1 VTASPPLVTLSDAL
15 PHGTAVAGVGIDLCE
30 ISRIREALTRHGPR
44 FIARLF
50 LAGEIRRA
58 PSSPAYAEHV
68 AGLFA
73 AKEATMKALGTG
85 MRGVAFSEIA
95 VVRGPGG
102 PPQLALLGRA
112 LEHAR
117 RLSVGAAHVT
127 ITHDRRTA
135 AAVVLLLRGEP
146 PAGRQ

>member
-1 VTASPPLVTLSDAL
+1 MTAFAPLVTLSDAL
-15 PHGTAVAGVGIDLCE
+15 PHGTDVVGVGIDLCE
-30 ISRIREALTRHGPR
+30 ISRIRDAIARHGPR
-44 FIARLF
+44 FTARLF

-73 AKEATMKALGTG
+73 AKEAAMKALGTG

-102 PPQLALLGRA
+102 PPRLAFLGRA
-112 LEHAR
+112 MEHAR

-127 ITHDRRTA
+127 ITHDRHTA
-135 AAVVLLLRGEP
+135 AAVVLLLRGSCSR
-146 PAGRQ
+146 GRQ